1 MHTEW
6 LLRIDRRLG
15 GLLLLFCRRWRRRTL
30 PTAVRTIL
38 VFKFMG
44 GGSITVAGPLLL
56 ALRRRHPG
64 ARLVLVCTSQVAPH
78 AELLGLFDRIEAVED
93 RGVFRLALSLA
104 SILYRCRRM
113 RPELSVN
120 LEVYSRV
127 AVFCG
132 ALAGGRFRSGFYLE
146 EETPVRGCYDMALPF
161 ARRGRVYEYYDALAG
176 LLAAP
181 LPEPEALRR
190 QLLPRF
196 PAPPESAPLLVA
208 APFCSALSFLRRWD
222 FLSWGKFLTEFLTAH
237 PEWRVLV
244 IGGLKDAGHARE
256 ILAAVPP
263 KLAERISS
271 GCGRLSLR
279 ESVAAI
285 HGSAL
290 FVGIDS
296 APLHWARLTGRRVL
310 SFWGATEPDLLL
322 RPSPWLA
329 ETVIR
334 VEAPCSPC
342 VHSVERSRCSGRAAC
357 MAEIS
362 PERVFTE
369 AERLLRR
376 PEPCLC
382 RVALSMK

>member
-132 ALAGGRFRSGFYLE
+132 ALAGGQFRSGFYLE

-176 LLAAP
+176 KLESP
-181 LPEPEALRR
+181 LPEPEELRERICSEVPVPTVGGAAAGGCAVLQCVELSPSVGFSLLGGISYRISDCASGVAGAGDRRSEGCRARPGDPCRGAAKAGGADLFRLRQAL
-190 QLLPRF
+190 
-196 PAPPESAPLLVA
+196 SAGVGGGDSWFG
-208 APFCSALSFLRRWD
+208 PFCRY
-222 FLSWGKFLTEFLTAH
+222 
-237 PEWRVLV
+237 
-244 IGGLKDAGHARE
+244 
-256 ILAAVPP
+256 
-263 KLAERISS
+263 
-271 GCGRLSLR
+271 
-279 ESVAAI
+279 
-285 HGSAL
+285 
-290 FVGIDS
+290 
-296 APLHWARLTGRRVL
+296 
-310 SFWGATEPDLLL
+310 
-322 RPSPWLA
+322 
-329 ETVIR
+329 
-334 VEAPCSPC
+334 
-342 VHSVERSRCSGRAAC
+342 
-357 MAEIS
+357 
-362 PERVFTE
+362 
-369 AERLLRR
+369 
-376 PEPCLC
+376 
-382 RVALSMK
+382 

>member
-176 LLAAP
+176 KLESP
-181 LPEPEALRR
+181 LPEPEELRER
-190 QLLPRF
+190 ICSEVPV
-196 PAPPESAPLLVA
+196 PTVGGPLLVA

-222 FLSWGKFLTEFLTAH
+222 FLSWGKFLTE
-237 PEWRVLV
+237 
-244 IGGLKDAGHARE
+244 
-256 ILAAVPP
+256 
-263 KLAERISS
+263 
-271 GCGRLSLR
+271 
-279 ESVAAI
+279 
-285 HGSAL
+285 
-290 FVGIDS
+290 
-296 APLHWARLTGRRVL
+296 
-310 SFWGATEPDLLL
+310 
-322 RPSPWLA
+322 
-329 ETVIR
+329 
-334 VEAPCSPC
+334 
-342 VHSVERSRCSGRAAC
+342 
-357 MAEIS
+357 
-362 PERVFTE
+362 
-369 AERLLRR
+369 
-376 PEPCLC
+376 
-382 RVALSMK
+382 